1 MQRVKTVWWKSNMN
15 EIKQMKGQ
23 LLAMIV
29 AGLALTVFAAF
40 HQNTI
45 LAIIIFVAQGTLGS
59 VLNAKYR
66 NEVFRCV
73 SELDEGVYNDLL
85 RATDIS
91 PKTAEKEG
99 RAYPAEIAALVNDCL
114 RVQKLTKWMPILA
127 VLVFFV
133 LQILLFANI

>member
-1 MQRVKTVWWKSNMN
+1 MN
-15 EIKQMKGQ
+15 DIKQMKGQ
-23 LLAMIV
+23 LAAMIV
-29 AGLALTVFAAF
+29 AGIALTVFAAL
-40 HQNTI
+40 HQNTV

-66 NEVFRCV
+66 NEVFRRV

-85 RATDIS
+85 QVADIS

-99 RAYPAEIAALVNDCL
+99 RAYPAEIAAMLNEVLLVQRLN
-114 RVQKLTKWMPILA
+114 KWMPILE

-133 LQILLFANI
+133 LQIVLFAKI